1 MSRPPPEVIAGEPCA
16 VNAAR
21 TVREGADGKGPE
33 PRAPRRRPTSPEHPT
48 SPRPWPSSSRPV
60 LADRLSAPD
69 VRPQTQL
76 NPAGVVASEV
86 VVGEPNQ
93 AHHRRVHRADKD
105 RPETDAVAPR
115 APGWV
120 ASPAPI
126 SSSDRSCNT
135 QPYRSSTCRD
145 AVRTLHACAA
155 LPGFGEFQS
164 PPYIYPFGDDV
175 RILDAARLQERAD
188 HFDSRQ
194 LGSLA
199 PEKVLHGARWQA
211 SALRKSAY

>member
-1 MSRPPPEVIAGEPCA
+1 MSR
-16 VNAAR
+16 
-21 TVREGADGKGPE
+21 REGFTEADYA
-33 PRAPRRRPTSPEHPT
+33 APLDAASLCSSAACPCWFGTTEHPT

-60 LADRLSAPD
+60 LPDRLSASD
-69 VRPQTQL
+69 VRPRTQL

-86 VVGEPNQ
+86 VVGEPDQ

-145 AVRTLHACAA
+145 AVNL
-155 LPGFGEFQS
+155 
-164 PPYIYPFGDDV
+164 
-175 RILDAARLQERAD
+175 
-188 HFDSRQ
+188 
-194 LGSLA
+194 
-199 PEKVLHGARWQA
+199 
-211 SALRKSAY
+211 